1 MTSDA
6 TASKNAHASEQRSHT
21 AMRVLKALVLSF
33 KKFRS
38 YTVNCR
44 SVVCTPPRPRAVIL
58 MGLELSI
65 HRTVPTQ
72 SLRRRGPDR
81 HRDPHGRRRDVSGLT
96 GQRGVEAPT

>member
-58 MGLELSI
+58 MGLELTAI
-65 HRTVPTQ
+65 DTPHRT
-72 SLRRRGPDR
+72 
-81 HRDPHGRRRDVSGLT
+81 DPKPPASR
-96 GQRGVEAPT
+96 A